1 MPEPSAVP
9 RPDAIRLLLVGAA
22 GDAFRRA
29 AVMARAQGADVAMAD
44 DGDAALALLRATGAD
59 VALVDVAA
67 DVTGLIAR
75 LRAEQFALPV
85 FACGI
90 DAPATLAVAAIRAGA
105 VDYLPLPPD
114 AALIAAAMLSVVVHD
129 RALVGDDPAFRRV
142 VALGLSIAAARAPFL
157 IQGESGTG
165 KTMLARSIHTAS
177 GAAGRF
183 IAVDCADIDPDMI
196 DYELFGHE
204 PGAFAGAVA
213 RRRGR
218 IEQAADGTVYLREVG
233 LLPMATQA
241 RLLRLIEARTLV
253 RMGERAGD
261 DAARPLLRTRIV
273 AGASMDLDARV
284 AAGRFRAGLL
294 ARLGLLRLPLPALR
308 NRPGDVAVLA
318 AHLAERLARA
328 NGLSPRPLTAA
339 ALDLLAAQHWPT
351 NVRGLEDVVHRALL
365 FSHDDMIGV
374 NALVH
379 ADGSALL
386 DDNAVP
392 GTAPIGALVGSTVDD
407 VERDL
412 ILATLKRCRGNRTSA
427 STILGI
433 SVRTMRNKL
442 KSFVE
447 AGIIVSPPA

>member
-1 MPEPSAVP
+1 MPESSVVP
-9 RPDAIRLLLVGAA
+9 RGDAIRLLLVGAA
-22 GDAFRRA
+22 GDALRRA
-29 AVMARAQGADVAMAD
+29 AAMARAQGADVAMAG
-44 DGDAALALLRATGAD
+44 DGDAALALLRTAGAD

-67 DVTGLIAR
+67 DVAGLIAR

-90 DAPATLAVAAIRAGA
+90 DAPAVLAVAAIRAGA

-114 AALIAAAMLSVVVHD
+114 AALIAAAMLSVVVHN
-129 RALVGDDPAFRRV
+129 RALVGDDPAFRRI

-157 IQGESGTG
+157 IQGEPGTG
-165 KTMLARSIHTAS
+165 KAMLARTIHRAS

-183 IAVDCADIDPDMI
+183 IAVDCAEIDPDMI

-213 RRRGR
+213 RRHGR
-218 IEQAADGTVYLREVG
+218 IEQAAEGTLYLREVG
-233 LLPMATQA
+233 LLPLVTQA

-253 RMGERAGD
+253 RMGDRAGD
-261 DAARPLLRTRIV
+261 NVARPLLRARIV
-273 AGASMDLDARV
+273 AGTSMDLEARV

-294 ARLGLLRLPLPALR
+294 ARLGLVRLPLPALR
-308 NRPGDVAVLA
+308 DRAGDVGVLA
-318 AHLAERLARA
+318 AHLVDRLARA
-328 NGLSPRPLTAA
+328 NGLSPRPLTVA
-339 ALDLLAAQHWPT
+339 ALDLLAAQLWPS
-351 NVRGLEDVVHRALL
+351 NVRGLEDVLHRGLL
-365 FSHDDMIGV
+365 FGHEGMIGPEV
-374 NALVH
+374 LVH
-379 ADGSALL
+379 ADGSALS
-386 DDNAVP
+386 DDTIVS

-442 KSFVE
+442 KIFVE
-447 AGIIVSPPA
+447 AGIVVAPPA